1 MPSSS
6 SGSSSGSFN
15 GLSSSSF
22 SHSSSQS
29 QPSVQGSGD
38 SYSDAGVRNDLAKV
52 AVGNDIN
59 DIFFAAVEMTR
70 MPMIVS
76 DPNRPDNPIVFVN
89 NAFINMTGYSSAEVV
104 GKNCRF
110 LQGPETDRSVVAE
123 VRRAVA
129 ERREIATELL
139 NYRKNGSTFWNALFI
154 SPVYDQQGNLKY
166 FFSSQLDI
174 SRRRDAE
181 QALGQARKMEALG
194 QLTGGIAHDFNN
206 LLQVIT
212 GYLDMINLALRSDK
226 PDLARVARSA
236 DSIRKASGK
245 AAMLTQQLLAFAR
258 KQRLEGRTI
267 NLNSLTE
274 GFTDLVTR
282 TLGGDITVQTELAR
296 GLWNC
301 RLDPTQM
308 EVALLNVLINAR
320 DAMNGRGRVRIRTAN
335 EDLSD
340 PEQAVQ
346 LGLKEG
352 LYVSIA
358 INDDGPGIAPD
369 ILPRV
374 MDPFFTTKDE
384 GKGTGLGLSMV
395 YGFVKQS
402 GGSVRITSGAEG
414 GTTVTIYFPATQ
426 EQVGGGFEY
435 DSRIQSQGGK
445 EHILVV
451 DDRLEVAEL
460 AQVMLESLGYRV
472 SMVNA
477 PAQALQLI
485 RSGHPVDLLFTD
497 LIMPGS
503 MNGVVL
509 AREARRMLPT
519 IKVLLTTGYA
529 SESLERHGA
538 DGEFPVLDK
547 PYRHDELARKV
558 RIVLDGA
565 TGVS

>member
-1 MPSSS
+1 MPNTAKHPTVHWPADD
-6 SGSSSGSFN
+6 FN
-15 GLSSSSF
+15 
-22 SHSSSQS
+22 
-29 QPSVQGSGD
+29 
-38 SYSDAGVRNDLAKV
+38 DAGMRNDHAKV
-52 AVGNDIN
+52 AVGDDAN

-70 MPMIVS
+70 MPMVVS
-76 DPNRPDNPIVFVN
+76 DPNQPDNPIIFVN
-89 NAFINMTGYSSAEVV
+89 NAFINMTGYSRAEVV

-110 LQGPETDRSVVAE
+110 LQGPETDRAVVAQ
-123 VRRAVA
+123 VRQAIA

-139 NYRKNGSTFWNALFI
+139 NYRKNGSTFWNALFLAPI
-154 SPVYDQQGNLKY
+154 YGQRGELKY

-206 LLQVIT
+206 LLQVIS
-212 GYLDMINLALRSDK
+212 GYLDIINLALRSDV
-226 PDLARVARSA
+226 PDLGRVARSA

-274 GFTDLVTR
+274 GFTDLVQR
-282 TLGGDITVQTELAR
+282 TLGGDIEVQTSLAP

-320 DAMNGRGRVRIRTAN
+320 DAMSGKGMVRIHTSN
-335 EDLSD
+335 EDLSSD
-340 PEQAVQ
+340 ERAIE
-346 LGLKEG
+346 LGVKPG
-352 LYVSIA
+352 LYVCIA
-358 INDDGPGIAPD
+358 VTDNGPGIPPD

-402 GGSVRITSGAEG
+402 GGSVRISSGLQR
-414 GTTVTIYFPATQ
+414 GTTVSIYFPATQ
-426 EQVGGGFEY
+426 DQVGGGFEY
-435 DSRIQSQGGK
+435 DNRTHSQGGH

-451 DDRLEVAEL
+451 DDRIEVAEL
-460 AQVMLESLGYRV
+460 AQAMLESLGYRV
-472 SMVNA
+472 TMVNS
-477 PAQALQLI
+477 PAQALQVI
-485 RSGHPVDLLFTD
+485 RSDPPVDLLFTD

-509 AREARRMLPT
+509 AREARRLLPGM
-519 IKVLLTTGYA
+519 KVLLTTGYA
-529 SESLERHGA
+529 SESIERHGA
-538 DGEFPVLDK
+538 DGEFPVIDK

>member
-1 MPSSS
+1 MKTSDKQTQFRWPA
-6 SGSSSGSFN
+6 GEY
-15 GLSSSSF
+15 
-22 SHSSSQS
+22 
-29 QPSVQGSGD
+29 D
-38 SYSDAGVRNDLAKV
+38 DAGVRNDQAKIS
-52 AVGNDIN
+52 VGDDAN

-76 DPNRPDNPIVFVN
+76 DPRQPDMPIVFVN
-89 NAFINMTGYSSAEVV
+89 NAFINMTGYSRDEVV

-110 LQGPETDRSVVAE
+110 LQGPETDRAVVAQI
-123 VRRAVA
+123 RNAIAQRQ
-129 ERREIATELL
+129 EIATEIL
-139 NYRKNGSTFWNALFI
+139 NYRKNGSSFWNALFI
-154 SPVYDQQGNLKY
+154 SPVYNRRGELVYY
-166 FFSSQLDI
+166 FGSQLDI

-206 LLQVIT
+206 LLQVIS
-212 GYLDMINLALRSDK
+212 GYLDIINLTLRADA
-226 PDLARVARSA
+226 PDLSRVARSA
-236 DSIRKASGK
+236 DSIRNASGK

-274 GFTDLVTR
+274 SFTDLVRR
-282 TLGGDITVQTELAR
+282 TLGGEISVQTRLAP

-320 DAMNGRGRVRIRTAN
+320 DAMGGKGTLRIQTSNETLTAGDAAL
-335 EDLSD
+335 E
-340 PEQAVQ
+340 
-346 LGLKEG
+346 LGLKPG
-352 LYVSIA
+352 NYVSIA
-358 INDDGPGIAPD
+358 IVDDGPGIPPD

-374 MDPFFTTKDE
+374 MDPFFTTKEE

-402 GGSVRITSGAEG
+402 GGAVRIMSGEDG
-414 GTTVTIYFPATQ
+414 GTTVRLLFPSTQ
-426 EQVGGGFEY
+426 DQVSGAFDY
-435 DSRIQSQGGK
+435 DHHHAPDQGGH

-451 DDRLEVAEL
+451 DDRIEVAEL
-460 AQVMLESLGYRV
+460 AQAMLESLGYHV
-472 SMVNA
+472 SMVNS
-477 PAQALQLI
+477 PAEALQLI
-485 RSGHPVDLLFTD
+485 KAGKHVDLLFTD

-503 MNGVVL
+503 MNGVLL
-509 AREARRMLPT
+509 AREARRLAPA

-529 SESLERHGA
+529 SESIERHDA
-538 DGEFPVLDK
+538 DGEFQVIGK
-547 PYRHDELARKV
+547 PYRQDELARKI

>member
-1 MPSSS
+1 MPTLAKRPPVHWPADDY
-6 SGSSSGSFN
+6 N
-15 GLSSSSF
+15 
-22 SHSSSQS
+22 
-29 QPSVQGSGD
+29 
-38 SYSDAGVRNDLAKV
+38 DAGLRNDHAKV
-52 AVGNDIN
+52 AVGDDAN

-76 DPNRPDNPIVFVN
+76 DPNQPDNPIIFVN
-89 NAFINMTGYSSAEVV
+89 NAFINMTGYSRADVI

-110 LQGPETDRSVVAE
+110 LQGPETDRAVVAQ
-123 VRRAVA
+123 VREAVL

-154 SPVYDQQGNLKY
+154 SPVYDQHGELKY

-206 LLQVIT
+206 LLQVIS
-212 GYLDMINLALRSDK
+212 GYLDIINLALRSPV
-226 PDLARVARSA
+226 PDLGRVARST

-274 GFTDLVTR
+274 GFTDLVQR
-282 TLGGDITVQTELAR
+282 TLGGDIHVRTALAP

-308 EVALLNVLINAR
+308 EVALLNILINAR
-320 DAMNGRGRVRIRTAN
+320 DAMAGKGTLRIQTSN
-335 EDLSD
+335 EDLSGD
-340 PEQAVQ
+340 EPALQ
-346 LGLKEG
+346 LGLKPG
-352 LYVSIA
+352 LYVCLA
-358 INDDGPGIAPD
+358 VVDDGPGIPPD

-402 GGSVRITSGAEG
+402 GGSVRISSGPQG
-414 GTTVTIYFPATQ
+414 GTTVAIYFPATQ
-426 EQVGGGFEY
+426 DQVGGSFEY
-435 DSRIQSQGGK
+435 DNRTQSQGGH

-451 DDRLEVAEL
+451 DDRIEVAEL
-460 AQVMLESLGYRV
+460 AQDMLESLGYRV
-472 SMVNA
+472 RMVNSA
-477 PAQALQLI
+477 NEALQLI
-485 RSGHPVDLLFTD
+485 RAGEPVDLLFTD
-497 LIMPGS
+497 LIMPGH

-509 AREARRMLPT
+509 AREARRMLPSLK
-519 IKVLLTTGYA
+519 ILLTTGYA
-529 SESLERHGA
+529 SESIERHGA

-547 PYRHDELARKV
+547 PYRHDELARKI

>member
-1 MPSSS
+1 MPNTAKHPTVHWPADD
-6 SGSSSGSFN
+6 FN
-15 GLSSSSF
+15 
-22 SHSSSQS
+22 
-29 QPSVQGSGD
+29 
-38 SYSDAGVRNDLAKV
+38 DAGMRNDHAKV
-52 AVGNDIN
+52 AVGDDAN

-76 DPNRPDNPIVFVN
+76 DPNKPDNPIIFVN
-89 NAFINMTGYSSAEVV
+89 NAFMNMTGYSRAEVV

-110 LQGPETDRSVVAE
+110 LQGPETDRAVVAQ
-123 VRRAVA
+123 VRQAVA
-129 ERREIATELL
+129 EKRELATELL

-154 SPVYDQQGNLKY
+154 SPVYDQHGELKY

-206 LLQVIT
+206 LLQVIS
-212 GYLDMINLALRSDK
+212 GYLDIINLALRSDT
-226 PDLARVARSA
+226 PDLGRVSRSA

-274 GFTDLVTR
+274 GFTDLVQR
-282 TLGGDITVQTELAR
+282 TLGGDIEVQTELAS
-296 GLWNC
+296 GLRNC

-320 DAMNGRGRVRIRTAN
+320 DAMSGKGTVKIDTSN
-335 EDLSD
+335 EDLSSED
-340 PEQAVQ
+340 RAIQ
-346 LGLKEG
+346 LGVKPG
-352 LYVSIA
+352 LYVCIA
-358 INDDGPGIAPD
+358 VTDNGPGIPAD

-402 GGSVRITSGAEG
+402 GGSVRIVSSAER
-414 GTTVTIYFPATQ
+414 GTTVSIYFPATQ
-426 EQVGGGFEY
+426 DQVGGAFEY
-435 DSRIQSQGGK
+435 DNRTHTQGGH

-451 DDRLEVAEL
+451 DDRIEVAEL
-460 AQVMLESLGYRV
+460 AQAMLESLGYRV
-472 SMVNA
+472 SMVNS
-477 PAQALQLI
+477 PTEALQVL
-485 RSGHPVDLLFTD
+485 RSEPKVDLLFTD

-509 AREARRMLPT
+509 AREARRMIPS
-519 IKVLLTTGYA
+519 IKILLTTGYA
-529 SESLERHGA
+529 SESIERHGA

-547 PYRHDELARKV
+547 PYRHDELARKI

>member
-6 SGSSSGSFN
+6 SSSAN
-15 GLSSSSF
+15 P
-22 SHSSSQS
+22 SQA
-29 QPSVQGSGD
+29 PAQGAID
-38 SYSDAGVRNDLAKV
+38 NFTDASVRNDLAKV

-274 GFTDLVTR
+274 GFTDLVSR

-335 EDLSD
+335 EDLAD
-340 PEQAVQ
+340 PDRAVQ

-358 INDDGPGIAPD
+358 VTDDGPGIAPD

-414 GTTVTIYFPATQ
+414 GTTVTLYFPATQ
-426 EQVGGGFEY
+426 DQVGGGFEY
-435 DSRIQSQGGK
+435 DNRSQSQGGQ

-460 AQVMLESLGYRV
+460 AQTMLESLGYRV
-472 SMVNA
+472 SMVNS
-477 PAQALQLI
+477 PAEALQLI
-485 RSGHPVDLLFTD
+485 RSGRPVDLLFTD

-509 AREARRMLPT
+509 AREAKRMLPT

-547 PYRHDELARKV
+547 PYRHDELARKI

>member
-6 SGSSSGSFN
+6 SSPTN
-15 GLSSSSF
+15 P
-22 SHSSSQS
+22 SQA
-29 QPSVQGSGD
+29 PAQGASD
-38 SYSDAGVRNDLAKV
+38 RYTDAGVRNDLAKV

-274 GFTDLVTR
+274 GFTDLVSR

-335 EDLSD
+335 EDLAD
-340 PEQAVQ
+340 PDRAVQ

-358 INDDGPGIAPD
+358 VTDDGPGIAPD

-426 EQVGGGFEY
+426 DQVGGGFEY
-435 DSRIQSQGGK
+435 DNRSQSQGGE

-460 AQVMLESLGYRV
+460 AQTMLESLGYRV
-472 SMVNA
+472 SMVNS
-477 PAQALQLI
+477 PAEALQLI
-485 RSGHPVDLLFTD
+485 RSGRPVDLLFTD

-509 AREARRMLPT
+509 AREAKRMLPT

-547 PYRHDELARKV
+547 PYRHDELARKI

>member
-1 MPSSS
+1 MPPLAKHPPVHWPADDY
-6 SGSSSGSFN
+6 N
-15 GLSSSSF
+15 
-22 SHSSSQS
+22 
-29 QPSVQGSGD
+29 
-38 SYSDAGVRNDLAKV
+38 DAGIRNDHAKV
-52 AVGNDIN
+52 AVGDDAN

-76 DPNRPDNPIVFVN
+76 DPRKPDNPIIFVN

-110 LQGPETDRSVVAE
+110 LQGPETDRSVVAQ
-123 VRRAVA
+123 VRQAVA

-154 SPVYDQQGNLKY
+154 SPVYDQQGELKY

-212 GYLDMINLALRSDK
+212 GYLDIIHLALRSEV
-226 PDLARVARSA
+226 PDLGRVARSA

-274 GFTDLVTR
+274 GFTDLVQR
-282 TLGGDITVQTELAR
+282 TLGGDIQVRTELAP

-320 DAMNGRGRVRIRTAN
+320 DAMSGKGTVRIRTSN
-335 EDLSD
+335 EDLSS
-340 PEQAVQ
+340 EERALQA
-346 LGLKEG
+346 GLKPG
-352 LYVSIA
+352 LYVCIA
-358 INDDGPGIAPD
+358 VIDNGPGIPPE

-402 GGSVRITSGAEG
+402 GGSVRISSGREG
-414 GTTVTIYFPATQ
+414 GTTVAIYFPATHD
-426 EQVGGGFEY
+426 QVGGGFEY
-435 DSRIQSQGGK
+435 DNRTHSQGGN

-451 DDRLEVAEL
+451 DDRIEVAEL
-460 AQVMLESLGYRV
+460 AQAMLESLGYRV
-472 SMVNA
+472 SMVNS
-477 PAQALQLI
+477 PAEALQVI
-485 RSGHPVDLLFTD
+485 RTGPTVDLLFTD
-497 LIMPGS
+497 LIMPGN

-509 AREARRMLPT
+509 AREARRVLPSLK
-519 IKVLLTTGYA
+519 ILLTTGYA
-529 SESLERHGA
+529 SESIERHGA
-538 DGEFPVLDK
+538 DGEFPVIDK
-547 PYRHDELARKV
+547 PYRHDELARKI

>member
-6 SGSSSGSFN
+6 SSPTN
-15 GLSSSSF
+15 P
-22 SHSSSQS
+22 SQA
-29 QPSVQGSGD
+29 PAQGASD
-38 SYSDAGVRNDLAKV
+38 RYTDAGVRNDLAKV

-274 GFTDLVTR
+274 GFTDLVSR

-335 EDLSD
+335 EDLAD
-340 PEQAVQ
+340 PDRAVQ

-358 INDDGPGIAPD
+358 VTDDGPGIAPD

-426 EQVGGGFEY
+426 DQVGGGFEY
-435 DSRIQSQGGK
+435 DNRTQSQGGQ

-460 AQVMLESLGYRV
+460 AQTMLESLGYRV
-472 SMVNA
+472 SMVNS
-477 PAQALQLI
+477 PAEALQLI
-485 RSGHPVDLLFTD
+485 RSGRPVDLLFTD

-509 AREARRMLPT
+509 AREAKRMLPT

-547 PYRHDELARKV
+547 PYRHDELARKI

>member
-1 MPSSS
+1 MPNTAKHPTVHWPADD
-6 SGSSSGSFN
+6 FN
-15 GLSSSSF
+15 
-22 SHSSSQS
+22 
-29 QPSVQGSGD
+29 
-38 SYSDAGVRNDLAKV
+38 DAGMRNDHAKV
-52 AVGNDIN
+52 AVGDDAN

-76 DPNRPDNPIVFVN
+76 DPNKPDNPIIFVN
-89 NAFINMTGYSSAEVV
+89 NAFMNMTGYSRAEVV

-110 LQGPETDRSVVAE
+110 LQGPETDRAVVAQ
-123 VRRAVA
+123 VRQAVA
-129 ERREIATELL
+129 EKREIATELL

-154 SPVYDQQGNLKY
+154 SPVYDQHGELKY

-206 LLQVIT
+206 LLQVIS
-212 GYLDMINLALRSDK
+212 GYLDIINLALRSDT
-226 PDLARVARSA
+226 PDLGRVSRSA

-274 GFTDLVTR
+274 GFTDLVQR
-282 TLGGDITVQTELAR
+282 TLGGDIEVQTELAP

-320 DAMNGRGRVRIRTAN
+320 DAMSGKGTVKIHTSN
-335 EDLSD
+335 EDLSSED
-340 PEQAVQ
+340 RAIQ
-346 LGLKEG
+346 LGVKPG
-352 LYVSIA
+352 LYVCIA
-358 INDDGPGIAPD
+358 VTDNGPGIPAD

-402 GGSVRITSGAEG
+402 GGSVRIASGAER
-414 GTTVTIYFPATQ
+414 GTTVSIYFPATQ
-426 EQVGGGFEY
+426 DQVGGAFEY
-435 DSRIQSQGGK
+435 DNRTHTQGGH

-451 DDRLEVAEL
+451 DDRIEVAEL
-460 AQVMLESLGYRV
+460 AQAMLESLGYRV
-472 SMVNA
+472 SMVNS
-477 PAQALQLI
+477 PTEALQVL
-485 RSGHPVDLLFTD
+485 RSEPKVDLLFTD

-509 AREARRMLPT
+509 AREARRMIPS
-519 IKVLLTTGYA
+519 IKILLTTGYA
-529 SESLERHGA
+529 SESIERHGA

-547 PYRHDELARKV
+547 PYRHDELARKI

>member
-1 MPSSS
+1 MPTLAKRLPVHWPADDY
-6 SGSSSGSFN
+6 N
-15 GLSSSSF
+15 
-22 SHSSSQS
+22 
-29 QPSVQGSGD
+29 
-38 SYSDAGVRNDLAKV
+38 DAGIRNDHAKV
-52 AVGNDIN
+52 AVGDDAN

-76 DPNRPDNPIVFVN
+76 DPNQPDNPIIFVN
-89 NAFINMTGYSSAEVV
+89 NAFINMTGYSRADVI

-110 LQGPETDRSVVAE
+110 LQGPETDRAVVAQ
-123 VRRAVA
+123 VREAVA

-154 SPVYDQQGNLKY
+154 SPVYDQQGELKY

-206 LLQVIT
+206 LLQVIS
-212 GYLDMINLALRSDK
+212 GYLDIINLALRSDV
-226 PDLARVARSA
+226 PDLGRVARST

-267 NLNSLTE
+267 NLNSLTD
-274 GFTDLVTR
+274 GFTDLVQR
-282 TLGGDITVQTELAR
+282 TLGGDIQVRTALAP

-320 DAMNGRGRVRIRTAN
+320 DAMAGKGRVRIQTSN
-335 EDLSD
+335 EDLSSD
-340 PEQAVQ
+340 ERALQIGVKP
-346 LGLKEG
+346 G
-352 LYVSIA
+352 LYVCIA
-358 INDDGPGIAPD
+358 VIDDGPGIPAD

-402 GGSVRITSGAEG
+402 GGSVRICSGAQG

-426 EQVGGGFEY
+426 DQVGGAFEY
-435 DSRIQSQGGK
+435 DQRGQSQGGH

-451 DDRLEVAEL
+451 DDRIEVAEL
-460 AQVMLESLGYRV
+460 AQAMLESLGYRV
-472 SMVNA
+472 RMVNS
-477 PAQALQLI
+477 PTEALQLI
-485 RSGHPVDLLFTD
+485 RAGEPVDLLFTD

-509 AREARRMLPT
+509 AREARRMLPSLK
-519 IKVLLTTGYA
+519 ILLTTGYA
-529 SESLERHGA
+529 SESIERHGA

-547 PYRHDELARKV
+547 PYRHDELARKI

>member
-1 MPSSS
+1 MPTLAKRPPVHWPADDY
-6 SGSSSGSFN
+6 N
-15 GLSSSSF
+15 
-22 SHSSSQS
+22 
-29 QPSVQGSGD
+29 
-38 SYSDAGVRNDLAKV
+38 DAGLRNDHAKV
-52 AVGNDIN
+52 AVGDDAN

-76 DPNRPDNPIVFVN
+76 DPNQPDNPIIFVN
-89 NAFINMTGYSSAEVV
+89 NAFINMTGYSRADVI

-110 LQGPETDRSVVAE
+110 LQGPETDRAVVAQ
-123 VRRAVA
+123 VRDAVL

-154 SPVYDQQGNLKY
+154 SPVYDQHGELKY

-206 LLQVIT
+206 LLQVIS
-212 GYLDMINLALRSDK
+212 GYLDIINLALRSPV
-226 PDLARVARSA
+226 PDLGRVARST

-274 GFTDLVTR
+274 GFTDLVQR
-282 TLGGDITVQTELAR
+282 TLGGDIHVRTALAP

-308 EVALLNVLINAR
+308 EVALLNILINAR
-320 DAMNGRGRVRIRTAN
+320 DAMSGKGTLRIQTSN
-335 EDLSD
+335 EDLSSD
-340 PEQAVQ
+340 EPALQ
-346 LGLKEG
+346 LGLKPG
-352 LYVSIA
+352 LYVCLA
-358 INDDGPGIAPD
+358 VVDDGPGIPPD

-402 GGSVRITSGAEG
+402 GGSVRISSGPQG
-414 GTTVTIYFPATQ
+414 GTTVAIYFPATQ
-426 EQVGGGFEY
+426 DQVGGSFEY
-435 DSRIQSQGGK
+435 DNRTQSQGGH

-451 DDRLEVAEL
+451 DDRIEVAEL
-460 AQVMLESLGYRV
+460 AQDMLESLGYRV
-472 SMVNA
+472 RMVNSA
-477 PAQALQLI
+477 NEALQLI
-485 RSGHPVDLLFTD
+485 RAGEPVDLLFTD
-497 LIMPGS
+497 LIMPGH

-509 AREARRMLPT
+509 AREARRMLPSLK
-519 IKVLLTTGYA
+519 ILLTTGYA
-529 SESLERHGA
+529 SESIERHGA

-547 PYRHDELARKV
+547 PYRHDELARKI

>member
-1 MPSSS
+1 MPNTASHPTVHWPADD
-6 SGSSSGSFN
+6 FN
-15 GLSSSSF
+15 
-22 SHSSSQS
+22 
-29 QPSVQGSGD
+29 
-38 SYSDAGVRNDLAKV
+38 DAGIRNDHAKV
-52 AVGNDIN
+52 AVGDDAN

-76 DPNRPDNPIVFVN
+76 DPNKPDNPIIFVN
-89 NAFINMTGYSSAEVV
+89 NAFMNMTGYSRAEVV

-110 LQGPETDRSVVAE
+110 LQGPETDRSVVAQ
-123 VRRAVA
+123 VRQAVA
-129 ERREIATELL
+129 ERREMATELL

-154 SPVYDQQGNLKY
+154 SPVYDQRGELKY

-206 LLQVIT
+206 LLQVIS
-212 GYLDMINLALRSDK
+212 GYLDIINLALRSDT
-226 PDLARVARSA
+226 PDLGRVSRSA

-274 GFTDLVTR
+274 GFTDLVQR
-282 TLGGDITVQTELAR
+282 TLGGDIEVRTQLAS

-320 DAMNGRGRVRIRTAN
+320 DAMSGKGTVRIHTSN
-335 EDLSD
+335 EDLTSED
-340 PEQAVQ
+340 RAIQ
-346 LGLKEG
+346 LGVKPG
-352 LYVSIA
+352 LYVCIA
-358 INDDGPGIAPD
+358 VTDNGPGIPAD

-402 GGSVRITSGAEG
+402 GGSVRISSSVKS
-414 GTTVTIYFPATQ
+414 GTTVSIYFPATQ
-426 EQVGGGFEY
+426 DQVGGAFDY
-435 DSRIQSQGGK
+435 DNRTHTQGGH
-445 EHILVV
+445 EHVLVV
-451 DDRLEVAEL
+451 DDRIEVAEL
-460 AQVMLESLGYRV
+460 AQAMLESLGYRV
-472 SMVNA
+472 TMVNS
-477 PAQALQLI
+477 PTEALQVL
-485 RSGHPVDLLFTD
+485 RAEPKVDLLFTD

-509 AREARRMLPT
+509 AREARRMVPS
-519 IKVLLTTGYA
+519 IKILLTTGYA
-529 SESLERHGA
+529 SESIERHGA
-538 DGEFPVLDK
+538 DGEFPVIDK
-547 PYRHDELARKV
+547 PYRHDELARKI

>member
-1 MPSSS
+1 MQSNDNDNPYRLSAAE
-6 SGSSSGSFN
+6 FN
-15 GLSSSSF
+15 ERGDEPR
-22 SHSSSQS
+22 SHV
-29 QPSVQGSGD
+29 SVGD
-38 SYSDAGVRNDLAKV
+38 DA
-52 AVGNDIN
+52 N

-76 DPNRPDNPIVFVN
+76 DPRRPDNPIVFVN
-89 NAFINMTGYSSAEVV
+89 NAFINMTGYTREDVI

-110 LQGPETDRSVVAE
+110 LQGPETDRAAVAQI
-123 VRRAVA
+123 RRAI
-129 ERREIATELL
+129 EQRKEIATEIL
-139 NYRKNGSTFWNALFI
+139 NYRKNGSSFWNALFI
-154 SPVYDQQGNLKY
+154 SPVYNKHGELAY
-166 FFSSQLDI
+166 YFSSQLDI

-206 LLQVIT
+206 LLQVIS
-212 GYLDMINLALRSDK
+212 GYLDIIGLTLRSDD
-226 PDLARVARSA
+226 PDLSRIARSA
-236 DSIRKASGK
+236 DSIRSASNK

-274 GFTDLVTR
+274 GFTDLVRR
-282 TLGGDITVQTELAR
+282 TLGGEIDVQTNLAPD
-296 GLWNC
+296 LWNS

-320 DAMNGRGRVRIRTAN
+320 DAMSGKGSLRIDTTN
-335 EDLSD
+335 ESLAAGE
-340 PEQAVQ
+340 PALE
-346 LGLKEG
+346 LGLKPG
-352 LYVSIA
+352 NYVSIA
-358 INDDGPGIAPD
+358 IVDDGPGIPAN

-402 GGSVRITSGAEG
+402 GGAVRITSEEGG
-414 GTTVTIYFPATQ
+414 GTTVRMYFPSTQ
-426 EQVGGGFEY
+426 DEVGGPFEY
-435 DSRIQSQGGK
+435 ESHTPDQGGH

-451 DDRLEVAEL
+451 DDRIEVAEL
-460 AQVMLESLGYRV
+460 AQAMLESLGYRV
-472 SMVNA
+472 SMVNS
-477 PAQALQLI
+477 PAEALQLI
-485 RSGHPVDLLFTD
+485 RSGKRVDLLFTD
-497 LIMPGS
+497 LIMPGN
-503 MNGVVL
+503 MNGVLL
-509 AREARRMLPT
+509 AREAMRAAPA

-529 SESLERHGA
+529 SESIERHDA
-538 DGEFPVLDK
+538 AGEFPVIGK
-547 PYRHDELARKV
+547 PYRHDELARKI

>member
-1 MPSSS
+1 MPTLAKRPPVHWPAD
-6 SGSSSGSFN
+6 N
-15 GLSSSSF
+15 
-22 SHSSSQS
+22 
-29 QPSVQGSGD
+29 
-38 SYSDAGVRNDLAKV
+38 YNDAGLRNDHAKV
-52 AVGNDIN
+52 AVGDDAN

-76 DPNRPDNPIVFVN
+76 DPNQPDNPIIFVN
-89 NAFINMTGYSSAEVV
+89 NAFINMTGYSRADVI

-110 LQGPETDRSVVAE
+110 LQGPETDRAVVAQ
-123 VRRAVA
+123 VREAVL

-154 SPVYDQQGNLKY
+154 SPVYDQHGELKY

-206 LLQVIT
+206 LLQVIS
-212 GYLDMINLALRSDK
+212 GYLDIINLALRSPV
-226 PDLARVARSA
+226 PDLGRVARST

-274 GFTDLVTR
+274 GFTDLVQR
-282 TLGGDITVQTELAR
+282 TLGGDIHVRTALAP

-308 EVALLNVLINAR
+308 EVALLNILINAR
-320 DAMNGRGRVRIRTAN
+320 DAMSGKGTLRIQTSN
-335 EDLSD
+335 EDLSSD
-340 PEQAVQ
+340 EPALQ
-346 LGLKEG
+346 LGLKPG
-352 LYVSIA
+352 LYVCLA
-358 INDDGPGIAPD
+358 VVDDGPGIPPD

-402 GGSVRITSGAEG
+402 GGSVRISSGPQG
-414 GTTVTIYFPATQ
+414 GTTVAIYFPATQ
-426 EQVGGGFEY
+426 DQVGGSFEY
-435 DSRIQSQGGK
+435 DNRTQSQGGH

-451 DDRLEVAEL
+451 DDRIEVAEL
-460 AQVMLESLGYRV
+460 AQDMLESLGYRV
-472 SMVNA
+472 RMVNSA
-477 PAQALQLI
+477 NEALQLI
-485 RSGHPVDLLFTD
+485 RAGEPVDLLFTD
-497 LIMPGS
+497 LIMPGH

-509 AREARRMLPT
+509 AREARRMLPSLK
-519 IKVLLTTGYA
+519 ILLTTGYA
-529 SESLERHGA
+529 SESIERHGA

-547 PYRHDELARKV
+547 PYRHDELARKI

>member
-1 MPSSS
+1 MPTLAKRPPVHWPADDY
-6 SGSSSGSFN
+6 N
-15 GLSSSSF
+15 
-22 SHSSSQS
+22 
-29 QPSVQGSGD
+29 
-38 SYSDAGVRNDLAKV
+38 DAGIRNDHAKV
-52 AVGNDIN
+52 AVGDDAN

-76 DPNRPDNPIVFVN
+76 DPNQPDNPIIFVN
-89 NAFINMTGYSSAEVV
+89 NAFINMTGYSRADVI

-110 LQGPETDRSVVAE
+110 LQGPETDRAVVAQ
-123 VRRAVA
+123 VREAVA

-154 SPVYDQQGNLKY
+154 SPVYDQHGELKY

-206 LLQVIT
+206 LLQVIS
-212 GYLDMINLALRSDK
+212 GYLDIINLALRSPV
-226 PDLARVARSA
+226 PDLGRVARST

-274 GFTDLVTR
+274 GFTDLVQR
-282 TLGGDITVQTELAR
+282 TLGGDIHVRTALAP

-308 EVALLNVLINAR
+308 EVALLNILINAR
-320 DAMNGRGRVRIRTAN
+320 DAMAGKGTLRIQTSN
-335 EDLSD
+335 EDLSTD
-340 PEQAVQ
+340 EPALQ
-346 LGLKEG
+346 LGLKPG
-352 LYVSIA
+352 LYVCLA
-358 INDDGPGIAPD
+358 VVDDGPGIPPD

-402 GGSVRITSGAEG
+402 GGSVRISSGAQG
-414 GTTVTIYFPATQ
+414 GTTVAIYFPATQ
-426 EQVGGGFEY
+426 DQVGGSFEF
-435 DSRIQSQGGK
+435 DNRTQSQGGH

-451 DDRLEVAEL
+451 DDRIEVAEL
-460 AQVMLESLGYRV
+460 AQDMLESLGYRV
-472 SMVNA
+472 RMVNSA
-477 PAQALQLI
+477 NEALQLI
-485 RSGHPVDLLFTD
+485 RAGEPVDLLFTD
-497 LIMPGS
+497 LIMPGH

-509 AREARRMLPT
+509 AREARRMLPSLK
-519 IKVLLTTGYA
+519 ILLTTGYA
-529 SESLERHGA
+529 SESIERHGA

-547 PYRHDELARKV
+547 PYRHDELARKI

>member
-6 SGSSSGSFN
+6 SSPTN
-15 GLSSSSF
+15 P
-22 SHSSSQS
+22 SQA
-29 QPSVQGSGD
+29 PAQGASD
-38 SYSDAGVRNDLAKV
+38 RYTDAGVRNDLAKV

-274 GFTDLVTR
+274 GFTDLVSR

-335 EDLSD
+335 EDLAD
-340 PEQAVQ
+340 PDRAVQ

-358 INDDGPGIAPD
+358 VTDDGPGIAPD

-426 EQVGGGFEY
+426 DQVGGGFEY
-435 DSRIQSQGGK
+435 DNRSQSQGGQ

-460 AQVMLESLGYRV
+460 AQTMLESLGYRV
-472 SMVNA
+472 SMVNS
-477 PAQALQLI
+477 PAEALQLI
-485 RSGHPVDLLFTD
+485 RSGRPVDLLFTD

-509 AREARRMLPT
+509 AREAKRMLPT

-547 PYRHDELARKV
+547 PYRHDELARKI

>member
-6 SGSSSGSFN
+6 SSSA
-15 GLSSSSF
+15 
-22 SHSSSQS
+22 SQS
-29 QPSVQGSGD
+29 HMTAQEASD
-38 SYSDAGVRNDLAKV
+38 NYTDAGVRNDLAKV

-89 NAFINMTGYSSAEVV
+89 NAFINMTGYSRAEVV

-226 PDLARVARSA
+226 PDLTRVARSA

-282 TLGGDITVQTELAR
+282 TLGGDITVHTELAR

-335 EDLSD
+335 EDLGD
-340 PEQAVQ
+340 PDRAVQ

-358 INDDGPGIAPD
+358 ISDDGPGIAPD

-426 EQVGGGFEY
+426 DQVGGGFDY
-435 DSRIQSQGGK
+435 DNRTQSQGGQ

-460 AQVMLESLGYRV
+460 AQTMLESLGYRV
-472 SMVNA
+472 SMVNS
-477 PAQALQLI
+477 PAEALQLI
-485 RSGHPVDLLFTD
+485 RAGRPVDLLFTD

-509 AREARRMLPT
+509 AREAKRMLPT

-547 PYRHDELARKV
+547 PYRHDELARKI

>member
-6 SGSSSGSFN
+6 SSPTN
-15 GLSSSSF
+15 P
-22 SHSSSQS
+22 SQAPAQS
-29 QPSVQGSGD
+29 ASD
-38 SYSDAGVRNDLAKV
+38 RYTDAGVRNDLAKV

-274 GFTDLVTR
+274 GFTDLVSR

-335 EDLSD
+335 EDLAD
-340 PEQAVQ
+340 PDRAVQ

-358 INDDGPGIAPD
+358 VTDDGPGIAPD

-426 EQVGGGFEY
+426 DQVGGGFEY
-435 DSRIQSQGGK
+435 DNRTQSQGGQ

-460 AQVMLESLGYRV
+460 AQTMLESLGYRV
-472 SMVNA
+472 SMVNS
-477 PAQALQLI
+477 PAEALQLI
-485 RSGHPVDLLFTD
+485 RSGRPVDLLFTD

-509 AREARRMLPT
+509 AREAKRMLPT

-547 PYRHDELARKV
+547 PYRHDELARKI

>member
-1 MPSSS
+1 
-6 SGSSSGSFN
+6 
-15 GLSSSSF
+15 
-22 SHSSSQS
+22 
-29 QPSVQGSGD
+29 
-38 SYSDAGVRNDLAKV
+38 
-52 AVGNDIN
+52 
-59 DIFFAAVEMTR
+59 

>member
-1 MPSSS
+1 MPNTASHPTVHWPADD
-6 SGSSSGSFN
+6 FN
-15 GLSSSSF
+15 
-22 SHSSSQS
+22 
-29 QPSVQGSGD
+29 
-38 SYSDAGVRNDLAKV
+38 DAGIRNDHAKV
-52 AVGNDIN
+52 AVGDDAN

-76 DPNRPDNPIVFVN
+76 DPNKPDNPIIFVN
-89 NAFINMTGYSSAEVV
+89 NAFMNMTGYSRAEVV

-110 LQGPETDRSVVAE
+110 LQGPETDRSVVAQ
-123 VRRAVA
+123 VRQAVA
-129 ERREIATELL
+129 ERREMATELL

-154 SPVYDQQGNLKY
+154 SPVYDQRGELKY

-206 LLQVIT
+206 LLQVIS
-212 GYLDMINLALRSDK
+212 GYLDIINLALRSDT
-226 PDLARVARSA
+226 PDLGRVSRSA

-274 GFTDLVTR
+274 GFTDLVQR
-282 TLGGDITVQTELAR
+282 TLGGDIVVRTQLAS

-320 DAMNGRGRVRIRTAN
+320 DAMSGKGTVRIHTSN
-335 EDLSD
+335 EDLTSED
-340 PEQAVQ
+340 RAIQ
-346 LGLKEG
+346 LGVKPG
-352 LYVSIA
+352 LYVCIA
-358 INDDGPGIAPD
+358 VTDNGPGIPAD

-402 GGSVRITSGAEG
+402 GGSVRISSSVKS
-414 GTTVTIYFPATQ
+414 GTTVSIYFPATQ
-426 EQVGGGFEY
+426 DQVGGAFDY
-435 DSRIQSQGGK
+435 DNRTHTQGGH
-445 EHILVV
+445 EHVLVV
-451 DDRLEVAEL
+451 DDRIEVAEL
-460 AQVMLESLGYRV
+460 AQAMLESLGYRV
-472 SMVNA
+472 TMVNS
-477 PAQALQLI
+477 PTEALQVL
-485 RSGHPVDLLFTD
+485 RAEPKVDLLFTD

-509 AREARRMLPT
+509 AREARRMVPS
-519 IKVLLTTGYA
+519 IKILLTTGYA
-529 SESLERHGA
+529 SESIERHGA
-538 DGEFPVLDK
+538 DGEFPVIDK
-547 PYRHDELARKV
+547 PYRHDELARKI

>member
-1 MPSSS
+1 MPTLAKRPPVHWPADDY
-6 SGSSSGSFN
+6 N
-15 GLSSSSF
+15 
-22 SHSSSQS
+22 
-29 QPSVQGSGD
+29 
-38 SYSDAGVRNDLAKV
+38 DAGLRNDHAKV
-52 AVGNDIN
+52 AVGDDAN

-76 DPNRPDNPIVFVN
+76 DPNQPDNPIIFVN
-89 NAFINMTGYSSAEVV
+89 NAFINMTGYSRADVI

-110 LQGPETDRSVVAE
+110 LQGPETDRAVVAQ
-123 VRRAVA
+123 VREAVL

-154 SPVYDQQGNLKY
+154 SPVYDQHGELKY

-206 LLQVIT
+206 LLQVIS
-212 GYLDMINLALRSDK
+212 GYLDIINLALRSPV
-226 PDLARVARSA
+226 PDLSRVARST

-274 GFTDLVTR
+274 GFTDLVQR
-282 TLGGDITVQTELAR
+282 TLGGDIHVRTALAP

-308 EVALLNVLINAR
+308 EVALLNILINAR
-320 DAMNGRGRVRIRTAN
+320 DAMSGKGTLRIQTSN
-335 EDLSD
+335 EDLSSD
-340 PEQAVQ
+340 EPALQ
-346 LGLKEG
+346 LGLKPG
-352 LYVSIA
+352 LYVCLA
-358 INDDGPGIAPD
+358 VVDDGPGIPPD

-402 GGSVRITSGAEG
+402 GGSVRISSGPQG
-414 GTTVTIYFPATQ
+414 GTTVAIYFPATQ
-426 EQVGGGFEY
+426 DQVGGSFEY
-435 DSRIQSQGGK
+435 DNRTQSQGGH

-451 DDRLEVAEL
+451 DDRIEVAEL
-460 AQVMLESLGYRV
+460 AQDMLESLGYRV
-472 SMVNA
+472 RMVNSA
-477 PAQALQLI
+477 NEALQLI
-485 RSGHPVDLLFTD
+485 RAGEPVDLLFTD
-497 LIMPGS
+497 LIMPGH

-509 AREARRMLPT
+509 AREARRMLPSLK
-519 IKVLLTTGYA
+519 ILLTTGYA
-529 SESLERHGA
+529 SESIERHGA

-547 PYRHDELARKV
+547 PYRHDELARKI

>member
-1 MPSSS
+1 MRPLAKHPPVHWPADDY
-6 SGSSSGSFN
+6 N
-15 GLSSSSF
+15 
-22 SHSSSQS
+22 
-29 QPSVQGSGD
+29 
-38 SYSDAGVRNDLAKV
+38 DAGIRNDHAKV
-52 AVGNDIN
+52 AVGDDAN

-76 DPNRPDNPIVFVN
+76 DPRKPDNPIIFVN

-110 LQGPETDRSVVAE
+110 LQGPETDRSVVAQ
-123 VRRAVA
+123 VRQAVA

-154 SPVYDQQGNLKY
+154 SPVYDQQGELKY

-212 GYLDMINLALRSDK
+212 GYLDIIHLALRSEV
-226 PDLARVARSA
+226 PDLGRVARSA

-274 GFTDLVTR
+274 GFTDLVQR
-282 TLGGDITVQTELAR
+282 TLGGDIQVRTELAP

-320 DAMNGRGRVRIRTAN
+320 DAMSGKGTVRIRTSN
-335 EDLSD
+335 EDLSS
-340 PEQAVQ
+340 EERALQS
-346 LGLKEG
+346 GLKPG
-352 LYVSIA
+352 LYVCIA
-358 INDDGPGIAPD
+358 VIDDGPGIPPE

-402 GGSVRITSGAEG
+402 GGSVRISSGREG
-414 GTTVTIYFPATQ
+414 GTTVAIYFPATHD
-426 EQVGGGFEY
+426 QVGGGFEY
-435 DSRIQSQGGK
+435 DNRTHSQGGN

-451 DDRLEVAEL
+451 DDRIEVAEL
-460 AQVMLESLGYRV
+460 AQAMLESLGYRV
-472 SMVNA
+472 SMVNS
-477 PAQALQLI
+477 PAEALQVI
-485 RSGHPVDLLFTD
+485 RTGPTVDLLFTD
-497 LIMPGS
+497 LIMPGN

-509 AREARRMLPT
+509 AREARRVLPSLK
-519 IKVLLTTGYA
+519 ILLTTGYA
-529 SESLERHGA
+529 SESIERHGA
-538 DGEFPVLDK
+538 DGEFPVIDK
-547 PYRHDELARKV
+547 PYRHDELARKI

>member
-1 MPSSS
+1 M
-6 SGSSSGSFN
+6 
-15 GLSSSSF
+15 
-22 SHSSSQS
+22 
-29 QPSVQGSGD
+29 
-38 SYSDAGVRNDLAKV
+38 RNDLAKV

-274 GFTDLVTR
+274 GFTDLVSR

-335 EDLSD
+335 EDLAD
-340 PEQAVQ
+340 PDRAVQ

-358 INDDGPGIAPD
+358 VTDDGPGIAPD

-426 EQVGGGFEY
+426 DQVGGGFEY
-435 DSRIQSQGGK
+435 DNRSQSQGGQ

-460 AQVMLESLGYRV
+460 AQTMLESLGYRV
-472 SMVNA
+472 SMVNS
-477 PAQALQLI
+477 PAEALQLI
-485 RSGHPVDLLFTD
+485 RSGRPVDLLFTD

-509 AREARRMLPT
+509 AREAKRMLPT

-547 PYRHDELARKV
+547 PYRHDELARKI

>member
-1 MPSSS
+1 MSSS
-6 SGSSSGSFN
+6 SSSPTN
-15 GLSSSSF
+15 P
-22 SHSSSQS
+22 SQA
-29 QPSVQGSGD
+29 PAQGASD
-38 SYSDAGVRNDLAKV
+38 RYTDAGVRNDLAKV

-274 GFTDLVTR
+274 GFTDLVSR

-335 EDLSD
+335 EDLAD
-340 PEQAVQ
+340 PDRAVQ

-358 INDDGPGIAPD
+358 VTDDGPGIAPD

-426 EQVGGGFEY
+426 DQVGGGFEY
-435 DSRIQSQGGK
+435 DNRTQSQGGQ

-460 AQVMLESLGYRV
+460 AQTMLESLGYRV
-472 SMVNA
+472 SMVNS
-477 PAQALQLI
+477 PAEALQLI
-485 RSGHPVDLLFTD
+485 RSGRPVDLLFTD

-509 AREARRMLPT
+509 AREAKRMLPT

-547 PYRHDELARKV
+547 PYRHDELARKI

>member
-1 MPSSS
+1 MPNTAKHPTVHWPADD
-6 SGSSSGSFN
+6 FN
-15 GLSSSSF
+15 
-22 SHSSSQS
+22 
-29 QPSVQGSGD
+29 
-38 SYSDAGVRNDLAKV
+38 DAGMRNDHAKV
-52 AVGNDIN
+52 AVGDDAN

-76 DPNRPDNPIVFVN
+76 DPNKPDNPIIFVN
-89 NAFINMTGYSSAEVV
+89 NAFMNMTGYSRAEVV

-110 LQGPETDRSVVAE
+110 LQGPETDRAVVAQ
-123 VRRAVA
+123 VRQAVA
-129 ERREIATELL
+129 EKRELATELL

-154 SPVYDQQGNLKY
+154 SPVYDQHGELKY

-206 LLQVIT
+206 LLQVIS
-212 GYLDMINLALRSDK
+212 GYLDIINLALRSDT
-226 PDLARVARSA
+226 PDLGRVSRSA

-274 GFTDLVTR
+274 GFTDLVQR
-282 TLGGDITVQTELAR
+282 TLGGDIEVQTELAS

-320 DAMNGRGRVRIRTAN
+320 DAISGKGTVKIHTSN
-335 EDLSD
+335 EDLSSED
-340 PEQAVQ
+340 RAIQ
-346 LGLKEG
+346 LGVKPG
-352 LYVSIA
+352 LYVCIA
-358 INDDGPGIAPD
+358 VTDNGPGIPAD

-402 GGSVRITSGAEG
+402 GGSVRIVSSAER
-414 GTTVTIYFPATQ
+414 GTTVSIYFPATQ
-426 EQVGGGFEY
+426 DQVGGAFEY
-435 DSRIQSQGGK
+435 DNRTHTQGGH

-451 DDRLEVAEL
+451 DDRIEVAEL
-460 AQVMLESLGYRV
+460 AQAMLESLGYRV
-472 SMVNA
+472 SMVNS
-477 PAQALQLI
+477 PTEALQVL
-485 RSGHPVDLLFTD
+485 RSEPKVDLLFTD

-509 AREARRMLPT
+509 AREARRMIPS
-519 IKVLLTTGYA
+519 IKILLTTGYA
-529 SESLERHGA
+529 SESIERHGA

-547 PYRHDELARKV
+547 PYRHDELARKI

>member
-1 MPSSS
+1 MRNPIKRAP
-6 SGSSSGSFN
+6 
-15 GLSSSSF
+15 L
-22 SHSSSQS
+22 HC
-29 QPSVQGSGD
+29 PADD
-38 SYSDAGVRNDLAKV
+38 SNDAGMRNDLAKV
-52 AVGNDIN
+52 AVGEDAN

-76 DPNRPDNPIVFVN
+76 DPREPDNPIIFVN
-89 NAFINMTGYSSAEVV
+89 NAFINMSGYSRAEVM
-104 GKNCRF
+104 GRNCRF
-110 LQGPETDRSVVAE
+110 LQGPETDRAVVAQ
-123 VRRAVA
+123 VRQAVA

-154 SPVYDQQGNLKY
+154 SPVYDQRGELKY

-212 GYLDMINLALRSDK
+212 GYLDIIQLALRSDV
-226 PDLARVARSA
+226 PDLDRVARST

-274 GFTDLVTR
+274 GFTDLVRR
-282 TLGGDITVQTELAR
+282 TLGGDIAVETHLAPD
-296 GLWNC
+296 LWNC

-320 DAMNGRGRVRIRTAN
+320 DAMHGRGRVRIDTAN
-335 EDLSD
+335 QDLDSD
-340 PEQAVQ
+340 GRALQ
-346 LGLKEG
+346 LGIKRG
-352 LYVSIA
+352 QYVSIV
-358 INDDGPGIAPD
+358 ISDDGPGIPPE

-402 GGSVRITSGAEG
+402 GGSVRITSGQREG
-414 GTTVTIYFPATQ
+414 TQVAIYFPATQ
-426 EQVGGGFEY
+426 EQVGGVFEY
-435 DSRIQSQGGK
+435 DSRQHHQGGN
-445 EHILVV
+445 EHVLVV
-451 DDRLEVAEL
+451 DDRIEVAEL
-460 AQVMLESLGYRV
+460 AQTMLESLGYRV

-477 PAQALQLI
+477 PAEALQLL
-485 RSGHPVDLLFTD
+485 RSGRPVDLLFTD
-497 LIMPGS
+497 LIMPGN

-509 AREARRMLPT
+509 AREARRLQPG

-529 SESLERHGA
+529 SESIERYGA
-538 DGEFPVLDK
+538 DGEFPVIDK
-547 PYRHDELARKV
+547 PYRHDELARKI

>member
-6 SGSSSGSFN
+6 SSSA
-15 GLSSSSF
+15 
-22 SHSSSQS
+22 SQS
-29 QPSVQGSGD
+29 HMTAQEASD
-38 SYSDAGVRNDLAKV
+38 NYTDAGVRNDLAKV

-89 NAFINMTGYSSAEVV
+89 NAFINMTGYSRAEVV

-226 PDLARVARSA
+226 PDLTRVARSA

-282 TLGGDITVQTELAR
+282 TLGGDITVHTELAR

-335 EDLSD
+335 EDLAD
-340 PEQAVQ
+340 PDRAVQ

-358 INDDGPGIAPD
+358 ISDDGPGIAPD

-426 EQVGGGFEY
+426 DQVGGGFDY
-435 DSRIQSQGGK
+435 DNRTQSQGGQ

-460 AQVMLESLGYRV
+460 AQTMLESLGYRV
-472 SMVNA
+472 SMVNS
-477 PAQALQLI
+477 PAEALQLI
-485 RSGHPVDLLFTD
+485 RAGRPVDLLFTD

-509 AREARRMLPT
+509 AREAKRMLPT

-547 PYRHDELARKV
+547 PYRHDELARKI

>member
-1 MPSSS
+1 MRNPIKRAPLQCPADD
-6 SGSSSGSFN
+6 GN
-15 GLSSSSF
+15 
-22 SHSSSQS
+22 
-29 QPSVQGSGD
+29 V
-38 SYSDAGVRNDLAKV
+38 AGIGNDPAKV
-52 AVGNDIN
+52 VVGEDAN

-76 DPNRPDNPIVFVN
+76 DPRQPDNPIIFVN
-89 NAFINMTGYSSAEVV
+89 NAFINMTGYSRAEVM
-104 GKNCRF
+104 GRNCRF
-110 LQGPETDRSVVAE
+110 LQGPETDRAVVAQ
-123 VRRAVA
+123 VRQAVA

-139 NYRKNGSTFWNALFI
+139 NYRKNGSSFWNALFI
-154 SPVYDQQGNLKY
+154 SPVYDQHGQLKY

-212 GYLDMINLALRSDK
+212 GYLDIIQLALRSEV
-226 PDLARVARSA
+226 PDLDRVARST

-274 GFTDLVTR
+274 GFTDLVRR
-282 TLGGDITVQTELAR
+282 TLGGDIAVETHLASD
-296 GLWNC
+296 LWNC

-320 DAMNGRGRVRIRTAN
+320 DAMHGRGRVRIETAN
-335 EDLSD
+335 VDLDSD
-340 PEQAVQ
+340 ERALQ
-346 LGLKEG
+346 LGLKRG
-352 LYVSIA
+352 QYVCIA
-358 INDDGPGIAPD
+358 ISDDGPGIPPE

-402 GGSVRITSGAEG
+402 GGSVRIASGPREG
-414 GTTVTIYFPATQ
+414 TRVAIYFPATQ
-426 EQVGGGFEY
+426 EPVGGVFEY
-435 DSRIQSQGGK
+435 ESHQHQQGGN

-460 AQVMLESLGYRV
+460 AQTMLESLGYRV

-477 PAQALQLI
+477 PSEALQLL
-485 RSGHPVDLLFTD
+485 RNGRPVDLLFTD
-497 LIMPGS
+497 LIMPGN

-509 AREARRMLPT
+509 AREARRLQPS

-529 SESLERHGA
+529 SESIERHGA
-538 DGEFPVLDK
+538 DGEFPVIDK
-547 PYRHDELARKV
+547 PYRQDELARKI

-565 TGVS
+565 NGVS

>member
-1 MPSSS
+1 MRNPIKRAP
-6 SGSSSGSFN
+6 
-15 GLSSSSF
+15 L
-22 SHSSSQS
+22 HC
-29 QPSVQGSGD
+29 PADD
-38 SYSDAGVRNDLAKV
+38 SNDAGIRNDLAKV
-52 AVGNDIN
+52 AVGEDAN

-76 DPNRPDNPIVFVN
+76 NPREPDNPIVFVN
-89 NAFINMTGYSSAEVV
+89 NAFINMTGYSRAEVM
-104 GKNCRF
+104 GRNCRF
-110 LQGPETDRSVVAE
+110 LQGPETDRAVVAQ
-123 VRRAVA
+123 VRQAVA

-154 SPVYDQQGNLKY
+154 SPVYDQRGELKY

-212 GYLDMINLALRSDK
+212 GYLDIIQLALRSEV
-226 PDLARVARSA
+226 PDLGRVARST

-274 GFTDLVTR
+274 GFTDLVRR
-282 TLGGDITVQTELAR
+282 TLGGDIAVETHLAPD
-296 GLWNC
+296 LWNC
-301 RLDPTQM
+301 RVDPTQM

-320 DAMNGRGRVRIRTAN
+320 DAMHGRGRVYIETAN
-335 EDLSD
+335 QDLDSD
-340 PEQAVQ
+340 ERALQ
-346 LGLKEG
+346 LGLKRG
-352 LYVSIA
+352 QYVSIV
-358 INDDGPGIAPD
+358 ISDDGPGIPPE

-402 GGSVRITSGAEG
+402 GGSVRITSGQREG
-414 GTTVTIYFPATQ
+414 TRVAIYFPATQ
-426 EQVGGGFEY
+426 DQVGGVFEY
-435 DSRIQSQGGK
+435 DSRQHQQGGN

-460 AQVMLESLGYRV
+460 AQTMLESLGYRV
-472 SMVNA
+472 SMVDA
-477 PAQALQLI
+477 PAEALQLL
-485 RSGHPVDLLFTD
+485 RSGRPIDLLFTD
-497 LIMPGS
+497 LIMPGN

-509 AREARRMLPT
+509 AREARRLQPG

-529 SESLERHGA
+529 SESIERHGA
-538 DGEFPVLDK
+538 DGEFPVIDK
-547 PYRHDELARKV
+547 PYRQDELARKI

>member
-1 MPSSS
+1 MRNPFKMRPPLHCPADDHPDG
-6 SGSSSGSFN
+6 GS
-15 GLSSSSF
+15 
-22 SHSSSQS
+22 
-29 QPSVQGSGD
+29 
-38 SYSDAGVRNDLAKV
+38 RNDRNRV
-52 AVGNDIN
+52 AVSDDAN

-70 MPMIVS
+70 MPMIVT
-76 DPNRPDNPIVFVN
+76 DPRQPDNPIIFVN
-89 NAFINMTGYSSAEVV
+89 NAFINMTGYSRAEVM
-104 GKNCRF
+104 GRNCRF
-110 LQGPETDRSVVAE
+110 LQGPETDRGVVAQ
-123 VRRAVA
+123 VRQAIA

-139 NYRKNGSTFWNALFI
+139 NYRKNGSSFWNALFI
-154 SPVYDQQGNLKY
+154 SPVYGQDGELKY

-206 LLQVIT
+206 LLQVIS
-212 GYLDMINLALRSDK
+212 GYLDIIQLALRSER
-226 PDLARVARSA
+226 PDLDRVARST

-274 GFTDLVTR
+274 GFTDLVRR
-282 TLGGDITVQTELAR
+282 TLGGDISVETQLAPQ
-296 GLWNC
+296 LWNC
-301 RLDPTQM
+301 RVDPTQM

-320 DAMNGRGRVRIRTAN
+320 DAMQGRGRVRIDTAN
-335 EDLSD
+335 EDLDSD
-340 PEQAVQ
+340 ERALQ
-346 LGLKEG
+346 LGLKRG
-352 LYVSIA
+352 MYVSIT
-358 INDDGPGIAPD
+358 ISDDGPGIPPE

-374 MDPFFTTKDE
+374 MDPFFTTKEE

-402 GGSVRITSGAEG
+402 GGAVRISSGPQG
-414 GTTVTIYFPATQ
+414 GTRVAIYFPATQ
-426 EQVGGGFEY
+426 EQVGGSFEY
-435 DSRIQSQGGK
+435 DSRQDAQGGK

-451 DDRLEVAEL
+451 DDRPEVAEL
-460 AQVMLESLGYRV
+460 AQTMLESLGYRV
-472 SMVNA
+472 SMVHT
-477 PAQALQLI
+477 PAEALQLL
-485 RSGHPVDLLFTD
+485 RSGPPVDLLFTD
-497 LIMPGS
+497 LIMPGN

-509 AREARRMLPT
+509 AREARRLQPA

-529 SESLERHGA
+529 SESIERHGA
-538 DGEFPVLDK
+538 DAQFPVLDK

>member
-1 MPSSS
+1 MPTLAKRPPVHWPADDY
-6 SGSSSGSFN
+6 N
-15 GLSSSSF
+15 
-22 SHSSSQS
+22 
-29 QPSVQGSGD
+29 
-38 SYSDAGVRNDLAKV
+38 DAGLRNDHAKV
-52 AVGNDIN
+52 AVGDDAN

-76 DPNRPDNPIVFVN
+76 DPNQPDNPIIFVN
-89 NAFINMTGYSSAEVV
+89 NAFINMTGYSRADVI

-110 LQGPETDRSVVAE
+110 LQGPETDRAVVAQ
-123 VRRAVA
+123 VREAVL

-154 SPVYDQQGNLKY
+154 SPVYDQHGELKY

-206 LLQVIT
+206 LLQVIN
-212 GYLDMINLALRSDK
+212 GYLDIINLALRSPV
-226 PDLARVARSA
+226 PDLGRVARST

-274 GFTDLVTR
+274 GFTDLVQR
-282 TLGGDITVQTELAR
+282 TLGGDIHVRTALAP

-308 EVALLNVLINAR
+308 EVALLNILINAR
-320 DAMNGRGRVRIRTAN
+320 DAMSGKGTLRIQTSN
-335 EDLSD
+335 EDLSSD
-340 PEQAVQ
+340 EPALQ
-346 LGLKEG
+346 LGLKPG
-352 LYVSIA
+352 LYVCLA
-358 INDDGPGIAPD
+358 VVDDGPGIPPD

-402 GGSVRITSGAEG
+402 GGSVRISSGPQG
-414 GTTVTIYFPATQ
+414 GTTVAIYFPATQ
-426 EQVGGGFEY
+426 DQVGGSFEY
-435 DSRIQSQGGK
+435 DNRTQSQGGH

-451 DDRLEVAEL
+451 DDRIEVAEL
-460 AQVMLESLGYRV
+460 AQDMLESLGYRV
-472 SMVNA
+472 RMVNSA
-477 PAQALQLI
+477 NEALQLI
-485 RSGHPVDLLFTD
+485 RAGEPVDLLFTD
-497 LIMPGS
+497 LIMPGH

-509 AREARRMLPT
+509 AREARRMLPSLK
-519 IKVLLTTGYA
+519 ILLTTGYA
-529 SESLERHGA
+529 SESIERHGA

-547 PYRHDELARKV
+547 PYRHDELARKI

>member
-1 MPSSS
+1 MPTLAKRPPVHWPADDY
-6 SGSSSGSFN
+6 N
-15 GLSSSSF
+15 
-22 SHSSSQS
+22 
-29 QPSVQGSGD
+29 
-38 SYSDAGVRNDLAKV
+38 DAGLRNDHAKV
-52 AVGNDIN
+52 AVGDDAN

-76 DPNRPDNPIVFVN
+76 DPNQPDNPIIFVN
-89 NAFINMTGYSSAEVV
+89 NAFINMTGYSRADVI

-110 LQGPETDRSVVAE
+110 LQGPETDRAVVAQ
-123 VRRAVA
+123 VREAVL

-154 SPVYDQQGNLKY
+154 SPVYDQHGELKY

-206 LLQVIT
+206 LLQVIS
-212 GYLDMINLALRSDK
+212 GYLDIINLALRSPV
-226 PDLARVARSA
+226 PDLGRVARST

-274 GFTDLVTR
+274 GFTDLVQR
-282 TLGGDITVQTELAR
+282 TLGGDIHVRTALAP

-308 EVALLNVLINAR
+308 EVALLNILINAR
-320 DAMNGRGRVRIRTAN
+320 DAMAGKGTLRIQTSN
-335 EDLSD
+335 EDLSSD
-340 PEQAVQ
+340 ERALQ
-346 LGLKEG
+346 LGLKPG
-352 LYVSIA
+352 LYVCLA
-358 INDDGPGIAPD
+358 VVDDGPGIPPD

-402 GGSVRITSGAEG
+402 GGSVRISSGPQG
-414 GTTVTIYFPATQ
+414 GTTVAIYFPATQ
-426 EQVGGGFEY
+426 DQVGGSFEY
-435 DSRIQSQGGK
+435 DNRTQSQGGH

-451 DDRLEVAEL
+451 DDRIEVAEL
-460 AQVMLESLGYRV
+460 AQDMLESLGYRV
-472 SMVNA
+472 RMVNSA
-477 PAQALQLI
+477 NEALQLI
-485 RSGHPVDLLFTD
+485 RAGEPVDLLFTD
-497 LIMPGS
+497 LIMPGH

-509 AREARRMLPT
+509 AREARRMLPSLK
-519 IKVLLTTGYA
+519 ILLTTGYA
-529 SESLERHGA
+529 SESIERHGA

-547 PYRHDELARKV
+547 PYRHDELARKI